1 MGRLVRAGGG
11 ETGREPA
18 PRDDTH
24 RFLLVPCFR
33 VCFIPILTWF
43 TPSSAFSLHLAVFPP
58 PGCVAKHGHAICK
71 VSRCTSPNNQSGA
84 PARSHPPVCGRT
96 PSGAPWVPCTR
107 PRSLG
112 AVAPRG
118 AGRSSAGSRG
128 TTAPGSRHS
137 DRFPAHAGKSP
148 PASVCALAPA
158 STAWIALLFLSWL
171 QFAAEI
177 LVSPGL
183 AGLLV
188 GGASVSARECECVL
202 CALGPVRREQRR
214 GQLLL
219 LVPCPGAEGGQ
230 GEVWWWRSGGGGVCV
245 WL

>member
-188 GGASVSARECECVL
+188 GG
-202 CALGPVRREQRR
+202 
-214 GQLLL
+214 
-219 LVPCPGAEGGQ
+219 
-230 GEVWWWRSGGGGVCV
+230 GGGGGGWREVGRGSGRKKKV
-245 WL
+245 WQGD